1 MTKGEYVSVASAG
14 AAADTDAPALTEERR
29 RPTVARLRFDPD
41 ARHLRALLEEIDA
54 CLELRDPDERRRVRL
69 LVSEIVARLLASPHG
84 AAVHLD
90 LELKPE
96 GVRIDISDRDGG
108 DDFFEALDDTIF
120 SDLTTGWGRDRR
132 GTGGAWFEVGPIES

>member
-1 MTKGEYVSVASAG
+1 MTKSENVSVAHSGAVAGNGTLESA
-14 AAADTDAPALTEERR
+14 TERR
-29 RPTVARLRFDPD
+29 RNTVARLRFDPD

-90 LELKPE
+90 LELKPDS
-96 GVRIDISDRDGG
+96 VRIDIADRDGG
-108 DDFFEALDDTIF
+108 ADFWEALDDTIF

-132 GTGGAWFEVGPIES
+132 GSGGAWFEVGPPDS